1 MIERKKE
8 LGRDRVSRLVSWG
21 HWFALFNGFLAMIV
35 GVRFL
40 DSVGTPDTWL
50 GWGYLT
56 LSTIGHFSFLAFIVY
71 LVMIFPVTLLLPYS
85 KILRGYA
92 AVVAT
97 LSLCILLYD
106 TVIYDD
112 YGLHLS
118 PFVFDIAWEDLNAL
132 LQGTSYIVT
141 PIGILILELTAAN
154 FLWKRIDKIQKVNC
168 GNKVV
173 AFIGICFVSS
183 HLIHIWA
190 DAAEVHEITR
200 FDDTY
205 PLSYPATAKTFMESQ
220 GVERIASNNSVLP
233 QPTLSYPKAALQCS
247 VTEQPNM
254 LFITVE
260 SFRADML
267 DAQTMPFLYQY
278 GQQNQRFNEHLSGGN
293 TFDSGMFSL
302 LYAMQG
308 SYINA
313 EDLNYTSPI
322 FTQKLK
328 QQGYQ
333 LALFGPQTD
342 PRPAAIFNDFS
353 AQISQDNESMA
364 ETDIISVQHFNQWQH
379 QQTAPW
385 FAMVNL
391 KSPENFDTPVGFLGI
406 ETVRPNSP
414 LRPAQKVLFNQ
425 YRQSLNFID
434 GQIEAML
441 ADVPAN
447 TLVII
452 TGVNGKLFSSN
463 HAESRSNY
471 SPANVQV
478 PLIVN
483 WPGYDKAK
491 DVNYRTSHYGI
502 VPAIMTQLMN
512 CTNPAREYSAGRSIL
527 SPNSETWTYVGNNR
541 QFAIYQQNEIT
552 VIDRH
557 GKYRIYNRDYDKRLK
572 KKIGAPE
579 LIQVMREGRR
589 LYNN

>member
-1 MIERKKE
+1 
-8 LGRDRVSRLVSWG
+8 
-21 HWFALFNGFLAMIV
+21 MIV

-40 DSVGTPDTWL
+40 DSVGTPDTWI

-353 AQISQDNESMA
+353 AQISPDNESMA

-414 LRPAQKVLFNQ
+414 LRPAQKSCLISIV
-425 YRQSLNFID
+425 SHS
-434 GQIEAML
+434 
-441 ADVPAN
+441 
-447 TLVII
+447 TLL
-452 TGVNGKLFSSN
+452 TAKLKPCL
-463 HAESRSNY
+463 RMC
-471 SPANVQV
+471 P
-478 PLIVN
+478 
-483 WPGYDKAK
+483 
-491 DVNYRTSHYGI
+491 
-502 VPAIMTQLMN
+502 
-512 CTNPAREYSAGRSIL
+512 
-527 SPNSETWTYVGNNR
+527 
-541 QFAIYQQNEIT
+541 
-552 VIDRH
+552 
-557 GKYRIYNRDYDKRLK
+557 RIR
-572 KKIGAPE
+572 
-579 LIQVMREGRR
+579 
-589 LYNN
+589 